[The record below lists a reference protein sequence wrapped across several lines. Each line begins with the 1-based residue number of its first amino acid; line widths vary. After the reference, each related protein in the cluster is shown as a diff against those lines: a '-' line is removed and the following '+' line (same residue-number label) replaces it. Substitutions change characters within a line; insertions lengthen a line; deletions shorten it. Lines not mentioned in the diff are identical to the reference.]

1 MPPPYKIN
9 LTAFETIPAV
19 ENVVT
24 DGRSKTEVARYIRTI
39 INLSVDSPFIP
50 HITSFLSM

>member
-24 DGRSKTEVARYIRTI
+24 DGRSKTEVACYIRTI
-39 INLSVDSPFIP
+39 INFSVYLPFIP

>member
-24 DGRSKTEVARYIRTI
+24 DGRSKTEVVCYIRTI
-39 INLSVDSPFIP
+39 INFSVDLDLPFIP
-50 HITSFLSM
+50 HY